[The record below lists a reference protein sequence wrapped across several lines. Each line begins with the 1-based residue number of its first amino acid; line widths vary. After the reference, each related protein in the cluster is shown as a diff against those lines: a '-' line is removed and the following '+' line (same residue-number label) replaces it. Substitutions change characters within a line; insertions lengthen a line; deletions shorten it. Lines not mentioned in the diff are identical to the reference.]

1 MIFLQETHLWKGPD
15 KVTQVSVINE
25 YNKGGLKMT
34 DVDRLLMSLRLAW
47 LKGLLDSNDGF
58 WKRYTL
64 YIF

>member
-1 MIFLQETHLWKGPD
+1 M
-15 KVTQVSVINE
+15 TQVSVINE

-47 LKGLLDSNDGF
+47 LKRLLGSNDGF